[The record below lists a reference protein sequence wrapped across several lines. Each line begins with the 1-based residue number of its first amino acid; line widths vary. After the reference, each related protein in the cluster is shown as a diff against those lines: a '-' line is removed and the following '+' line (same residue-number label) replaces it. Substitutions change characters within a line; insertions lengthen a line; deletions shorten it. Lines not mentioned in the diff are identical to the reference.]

1 MHYLLK
7 GWFHTNTII
16 SAWWNSKSSSSSF
29 KLMPCLI
36 HRGLRNIL
44 HKNFLKIQNWIIEK
58 QMIRSVLIA
67 NRRWQKMAIL
77 KLNKIRIYYL
87 NNTLLLAAY
96 WWGINWCLVIHFCKN
111 TYVARAAA
119 GKFMHNCDKRERWHG
134 KHPLALSR
142 STWCLIKISKWSKK
156 YSYLLYYYY
165 CKCILLSI
173 S

>member
-1 MHYLLK
+1 
-7 GWFHTNTII
+7 
-16 SAWWNSKSSSSSF
+16 
-29 KLMPCLI
+29 
-36 HRGLRNIL
+36 
-44 HKNFLKIQNWIIEK
+44 
-58 QMIRSVLIA
+58 MIRSEIA

-156 YSYLLYYYY
+156 YSYLLYYYFY
-165 CKCILLSI
+165 YLVLARYIVEFASKDKDIFLRNKVRRANQPADWVSRHSL
-173 S
+173 